1 MCIYTY
7 KYMYMYFKN
16 ACMFK
21 ALKRAIKAENIC
33 VLKSKRVVKKIE
45 AYTLD
50 HDHPCNTTMAEQYR
64 FYYARE

>member
-1 MCIYTY
+1 M
-7 KYMYMYFKN
+7 
-16 ACMFK
+16 
-21 ALKRAIKAENIC
+21 KRAIKGENIC
-33 VLKSKRVVKKIE
+33 VLKSKEMVKKIE